1 MINVRTIRKMQDG
14 DTLNLKNGNIKK
26 YKGGF
31 QVNTAT
37 VILDTPEDAIKWMKY
52 LIQNFEKFCQ
62 IRFKNGKYYVSLA
75 EHTYT
80 RRQARE
86 VAGEH
91 LQGVI
96 YDWNSLTHQA
106 V

>member
-14 DTLNLKNGNIKK
+14 DTLNIKNGKIKK

-31 QVNTAT
+31 QVNIAT
-37 VILDTPEDAIKWMKY
+37 YECEQPEKAMEIARTLNRMIGNCS
-52 LIQNFEKFCQ
+52 IQ
-62 IRFKNGKYYVSLA
+62 FKNGKYYVSTT
-75 EHTYT
+75 EHAYT

-86 VAGEH
+86 IANEM
-91 LQGVI
+91 GVNKI
-96 YDWNSLTHQA
+96 YEWQNLAHMA